1 MGLVM
6 AAAHTAFDGRALT
19 IAALAAANAFGFA
32 ANPAA
37 AAAPA
42 WLRHALHRTRQ
53 TGEWQAAPPPVARY
67 TIDEGGVFV
76 LDRSARYPLIKFDDS
91 PEVWV
96 LYPSRAPR
104 GDIIYKND
112 MGEPMLRA
120 TKLGGMTVFTPRRPG
135 GSAAAL
141 DGAGVPLRVPPLGPA
156 ALWHVLFQASIRC
169 TRAGQHLI
177 GIEALD
183 VSSASDGLVAD
194 AAQVTSEAM
203 AELAARPDGKA
214 LLASVAKVAFV
225 EGGGSNVAVHGGVV
239 TITVVPSQGL
249 AGRPSSQRIMR
260 AIGAQPIIRAIGS
273 R

>member
-1 MGLVM
+1 M

-183 VSSASDGLVAD
+183 VSPASDGLVGD
-194 AAQVTSEAM
+194 AAQVTGEAM

>member
-1 MGLVM
+1 MV
-6 AAAHTAFDGRALT
+6 AAHTAFDGRALT

-32 ANPAA
+32 AHPAA

-42 WLRHALHRTRQ
+42 WLRHALHRTQQ

-141 DGAGVPLRVPPLGPA
+141 DGASFPLRVPPLGPG
-156 ALWHVLFQASIRC
+156 ALWTRLFQASVRC
-169 TRAGQHLI
+169 SRAAQHLI
-177 GIEALD
+177 GMDAPDIGI
-183 VSSASDGLVAD
+183 ASDGLVAD

-214 LLASVAKVAFV
+214 LLARVAKVGFV
-225 EGGGSNVAVHGGVV
+225 EGGGSNVTVHGGVV
-239 TITVVPSQGL
+239 TITVAASQGL
-249 AGRPSSQRIMR
+249 AGRPSSER
-260 AIGAQPIIRAIGS
+260 IIRAIVSERIIRVIGA